1 MGAITAMM
9 HADRDPSIA
18 GLVLDS
24 GFSSLWELAE
34 DLCKE
39 YTKLPSFVLSLTM
52 SFIRSTIKSK
62 AEFDIDKLKPID
74 HVKSAFIPAFFI
86 AAEDDIF
93 IRPKHTQKLYNDYAG
108 DKTIHICKEGNHNSP
123 RP

>member
-1 MGAITAMM
+1 MSTIGLWGRSMGAITAMM

-24 GFSSLWELAE
+24 GFSSLRELAE

-39 YTKLPSFVLSLTM
+39 YTSLPSFILSVAM
-52 SFIRSTIKSK
+52 SFIRNTIKTK
-62 AEFDIDKLKPID
+62 ANFDIDNLKPID

-86 AAEDDIF
+86 AA
-93 IRPKHTQKLYNDYAG
+93 
-108 DKTIHICKEGNHNSP
+108 
-123 RP
+123 